1 MFKIIELLDENGNAI
16 NVPMKSNAATAIRY
30 KGTFREEIPISEDRN
45 MLYASVIRDMGIDL
59 DDEKSLIE
67 VNKIMDSCTEQIKR
81 VAFIMAMSAK
91 GEKMDELNYDKYI
104 DWIET
109 LDPQS
114 FNDEKQDEIWAVYS
128 GSVKNSS
135 EAKKKNGQRSVK

>member
-1 MFKIIELLDENGNAI
+1 MYKIIELLDETGNTI
-16 NVPMKSNAATAIRY
+16 NVPMKSNAGTAIRY
-30 KGTFREEIPISEDRN
+30 KGTFHEEIPISADKN
-45 MLYASVIRDMGIDL
+45 MLYASVIKDMGVDL
-59 DDEKSLIE
+59 EDEKSLMEI
-67 VNKIMDSCTEQIKR
+67 NRIMDSCTEQIKK

-135 EAKKKNGQRSVK
+135 DAKKKNGQRAGK

>member
-1 MFKIIELLDENGNAI
+1 MFKIIELLDENGNTI

-30 KGTFREEIPISEDRN
+30 KGTFHEEIPISEDRN

-91 GEKMDELNYDKYI
+91 GEKMDELNYDEYI

-135 EAKKKNGQRSVK
+135 EAKKKNGQRAGK

>member
-1 MFKIIELLDENGNAI
+1 MFKEVKLYDEAGNEI
-16 NVPMKSNAATAIRY
+16 NVPMKSNAGTAIRY
-30 KGTFREEIPISEDRN
+30 KGTFHEEIPISADRN
-45 MLYASVIRDMGIDL
+45 MLYASVIKDMGVDL
-59 DDEKSLIE
+59 EDEKSLMEI
-67 VNKIMDSCTEQIKR
+67 NKIMDSCTEQIKK

-135 EAKKKNGQRSVK
+135 NAKKKNGQRAGK

>member
-1 MFKIIELLDENGNAI
+1 
-16 NVPMKSNAATAIRY
+16 
-30 KGTFREEIPISEDRN
+30 
-45 MLYASVIRDMGIDL
+45 MLFAQVVKDMGIDISSESDL
-59 DDEKSLIE
+59 MNISK
-67 VNKIMDSCTEQIKR
+67 VMDQAVDSIKK

-91 GEKMDELNYDKYI
+91 GEKMDELNYEKYI

-114 FNDEKQDEIWAVYS
+114 FNDKKQDEIWAVYG

-135 EAKKKNGQRSVK
+135 DAKKKNGPRAGK

>member
-1 MFKIIELLDENGNAI
+1 MYKIIELLDETGNTI
-16 NVPMKSNAATAIRY
+16 NVPMKSNAGTAIRY
-30 KGTFREEIPISEDRN
+30 RSTFHEEIPISADKN
-45 MLYASVIRDMGIDL
+45 MLFASVVKDSGIDL
-59 DDEKSLIE
+59 DNERDLMQISQ
-67 VNKIMDSCTEQIKR
+67 IMDKAVESIKK

-135 EAKKKNGQRSVK
+135 DAKKKNGQRAAK